1 MKKRKKCELI
11 NKTTG
16 AKALEEQ
23 QRQEGLEKA
32 IDSTNKGFSLLQKM
46 GYKPG
51 SGIGKNSECFSVLC
65 KTYALLSYFY
75 CVLVDSG
82 RMEPI
87 GIVLKTDRKGLG
99 RETALKEIREMKKSM
114 LQSRRSAA
122 PSVCEY
128 RERRAQEAAE
138 KLDRLDLFRCQRV
151 CRQMD
156 LEQV

>member
-1 MKKRKKCELI
+1 M
-11 NKTTG
+11 
-16 AKALEEQ
+16 
-23 QRQEGLEKA
+23 
-32 IDSTNKGFSLLQKM
+32 LL
-46 GYKPG
+46 
-51 SGIGKNSECFSVLC
+51 F
-65 KTYALLSYFY
+65 
-75 CVLVDSG
+75 CVVVDSG
-82 RMEPI
+82 RVEPI

-99 RETALKEIREMKKSM
+99 REAALREIREMKKSM
-114 LQSRRSAA
+114 IHSRRLAG